1 MSKQTKARRYRRKS
15 RVSKRH
21 SKRHRGGMPVFRSIA
36 RNAETATNTW
46 RTVTPAS
53 TFTVISEYSLYSFF
67 LRMDLPPG
75 ADQYIDLT
83 AANARPVTSLGL
95 KIVLISDAEVNYTYR
110 ASPKRT
116 TTVADFRIEC
126 RMQQRIFESMPAH
139 SLVPGILYSKIRN
152 HAEAIDFITAIR
164 NGNGMPQLT
173 IDCMTTITEIL
184 QANPDFR
191 LGYVAMEIIQN
202 PQNMRDYIAAAVP
215 ADQLWATN
223 MVRWALLKIATVT
236 GVIHADFHQGNMIY
250 GTSPHSMFFHNAAP
264 GGHMQAM
271 PGYIQIID
279 WGRSVDINGT
289 PLKRDIDALF
299 QRMDEYVLATPE
311 HFNMPFAPQINVAMD
326 NFIHGILVRYLDTA
340 RTQQPFPI
348 ENDWRIEGLKT
359 DLQNPNH
366 ANGIDTWMICLN
378 EARYLRSQS
387 LIDANRLAMFATVVH
402 PDPSIS
408 ATFD

>member
-21 SKRHRGGMPVFRSIA
+21 RGGMPVFRNRGRIG
-36 RNAETATNTW
+36 ETATDTW

-83 AANARPVTSLGL
+83 AANLRPVTSLGL
-95 KIVLISDAEVNYTYR
+95 KIVLITDDEIPYMYR
-110 ASPKRT
+110 ASRKST
-116 TTVADFRIEC
+116 TTVADFRTEC
-126 RMQQRIFESMPAH
+126 TMQQHIFESMPAH
-139 SLVPGILYSKIRN
+139 SLVPGILYSRIRN

-184 QANPDFR
+184 QANHHFR

-202 PQNMRDYIAAAVP
+202 PQNMREYIAAADP
-215 ADQLWATN
+215 AHQLWATN

-236 GVIHADFHQGNMIY
+236 GIIHADFHLGNMIY
-250 GTSPHSMFFHNAAP
+250 GTSPHSMFFHDEAP
-264 GGHMQAM
+264 GGHRQAIH
-271 PGYIQIID
+271 GYIQIID

-289 PLKRDIDALF
+289 PLKQAIDALF
-299 QRMDEYVLATPE
+299 QAMDRYVVQENPE
-311 HFNMPFAPQINVAMD
+311 HFITQFVPRVHEAMD
-326 NFIHGILVRYLDTA
+326 NYIHGILARYLDTA

-387 LIDANRLAMFATVVH
+387 LIDANRLAMFATVVY

-408 ATFD
+408 ATFA